1 MDSYL
6 ISHFLFYGL
15 IFAAFFFSWRIGKN
29 MLKKKGI
36 IAAITASIL
45 ASTIIL
51 TICGAIWHQI
61 VPDLIGKGI
70 ILFIYSLAI
79 AAGNVLVISLLLY
92 KKSSQKGWVLFT
104 RLPTKWKSIVK
115 IWQCFIMQKIT
126 EKEIGNLK
134 FICYTFSFMHNT

>member
-61 VPDLIGKGI
+61 VPDLFGKGI

-92 KKSSQKGWVLFT
+92 KKSSQKG
-104 RLPTKWKSIVK
+104 
-115 IWQCFIMQKIT
+115 
-126 EKEIGNLK
+126 
-134 FICYTFSFMHNT
+134 